1 MYIDSDCSGM
11 VGQWFTNKVKS
22 IDLCSYFKSQS
33 FNFLQSEN
41 KCRGNLHL
49 PRWRL
54 FFIDF
59 FEDFFKPYRMYFSY
73 ITAGVFRE
81 LLYLIYLFLSVWGF
95 STHSRIFHSYGD
107 VLFPI
112 TGERLQILTNARHL
126 WSLLVT
132 HILCHTATEL

>member
-22 IDLCSYFKSQS
+22 IDLCSYFQSQS

-81 LLYLIYLFLSVWGF
+81 LLYLIYLLFVCLGFFNPLENFSLVWRRPLP
-95 STHSRIFHSYGD
+95 HY
-107 VLFPI
+107 
-112 TGERLQILTNARHL
+112 GERLQILTNARHL

-132 HILCHTATEL
+132 HILCNTATAL